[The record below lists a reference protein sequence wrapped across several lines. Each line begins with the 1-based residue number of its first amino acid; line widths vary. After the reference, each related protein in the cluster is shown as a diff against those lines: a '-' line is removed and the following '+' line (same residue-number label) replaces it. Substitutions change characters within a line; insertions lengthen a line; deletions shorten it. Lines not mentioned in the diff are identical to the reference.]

1 MRKQWRRNLPALC
14 LCAGFL
20 ALAGVFE
27 AASQDAGL
35 AQGYLV
41 TSAAQGRNAALA
53 QAAGEFRI
61 VAANLIYSKVVDHY
75 HHQYMATGG
84 DWSKNESILPLLQVI
99 VALDRHFVDAYSI
112 MGGTILPR
120 TGRAAEGE
128 RVLKAGMQA
137 NPDNYKLNYDMAM
150 LLSYTEHRPADA
162 LPYAKAARAFAKD
175 DFSRNLMTR
184 LCRTLHRDIREAA
197 APTPSAPKIN
207 APKINA
213 PPAPAS
219 AAAPGS
225 PRPSG

>member
-1 MRKQWRRNLPALC
+1 MKKQWRQLPALC

-20 ALAGVFE
+20 ALAGGFE
-27 AASQDAGL
+27 AASQEMGRAE
-35 AQGYLV
+35 GYLV
-41 TSAAQGRNAALA
+41 TSAAQGRSAALA

-150 LLSYTEHRPADA
+150 LLSYTEHRPAAA
-162 LPYAKAARAFAKD
+162 LPYAKTALALAKD
-175 DFSRNLMTR
+175 DFSRHLTTR
-184 LCRTLHRDIREAA
+184 LCQTLHRDIRKASA
-197 APTPSAPKIN
+197 QAQSAPKIN
-207 APKINA
+207 AL
-213 PPAPAS
+213 PAPAP
-219 AAAPGS
+219 AG
-225 PRPSG
+225 G